1 MDNEIQAKK
10 DVTVEDILV
19 QFIAEYDLHRDFAE
33 YLDEGNFSLLF
44 NSEMDADFMRG
55 YLRGRVLE

>member
-1 MDNEIQAKK
+1 MSDAKQEVTAE
-10 DVTVEDILV
+10 DVLA
-19 QFIAEYDLHRDFAE
+19 QFIAEYDLLKDFAE

-44 NSEMDADFMRG
+44 SSEMDADFMRG

>member
-1 MDNEIQAKK
+1 MSDAKQEVTAE
-10 DVTVEDILV
+10 DVLA

-44 NSEMDADFMRG
+44 SNEMDADFMRG

>member
-1 MDNEIQAKK
+1 MGETKK
-10 DVTVEDILV
+10 EVTVEDILT
-19 QFIAEYDLHRDFAE
+19 QFIAEYDLHQDFAE